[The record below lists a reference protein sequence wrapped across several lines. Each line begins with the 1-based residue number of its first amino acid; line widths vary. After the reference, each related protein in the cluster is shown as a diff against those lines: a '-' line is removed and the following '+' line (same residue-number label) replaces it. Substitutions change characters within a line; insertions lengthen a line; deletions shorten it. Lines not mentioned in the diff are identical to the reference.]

1 MIEEKGIMKSVK
13 WLFWGWLIV
22 VLVLNVVPLRNELNR
37 DLTTK
42 KFVFRLD
49 YVVHSVTFL
58 VFAWI

>member
-1 MIEEKGIMKSVK
+1 MKGVK

-22 VLVLNVVPLRNELNR
+22 VLVLNVVPLGNELNR